1 MMRIWQIQARC
12 LGKNHM
18 TYELKDYLKAINQTK
33 EPLLDTE
40 DEQWEKKYP
49 SFIIN
54 KCLAPFPDTVML
66 VNEINQLHHLDKKLQ
81 FDFLI
86 NSLRPRKRY
95 TPWMK
100 AKKLENLEYVKEYY
114 GYNNEK
120 ARNALNI
127 LNDEQISS
135 IKTKLN
141 KGGRDGRS

>member
-1 MMRIWQIQARC
+1 M
-12 LGKNHM
+12 
-18 TYELKDYLKAINQTK
+18 YELKDYLKAINQTK
-33 EPLLDTE
+33 EPLLGTE

-49 SFIIN
+49 PFIVN
-54 KCLAPFPDTVML
+54 KCVSPFSDTIML

-86 NSLRPRKRY
+86 NSLRPRQRY

-100 AKKLENLEYVKEYY
+100 AKKLKNLEYVKEYY

-120 ARNALNI
+120 ARYALDI

>member
-1 MMRIWQIQARC
+1 MND
-12 LGKNHM
+12 L
-18 TYELKDYLKAINQTK
+18 YELKDYLNAINYTK

-40 DEQWEKKYP
+40 DEQWVKKYP
-49 SFIIN
+49 PYIIN
-54 KCLAPFPDTVML
+54 KCIAPFPDSLML

-86 NSLRPRKRY
+86 NSLRARKRY

-100 AKKLENLEYVKEYY
+100 AKKLKNLEYVKEYY

-120 ARNALNI
+120 AKSALDI
-127 LNDEQISS
+127 LTDEQISA

-141 KGGRDGRS
+141 KGGRDGRN